1 MREILEVSRDLA
13 AALRSEPSQT
23 PEGMNRALE
32 NQLRDAR
39 GRGGE
44 LDFDALL
51 KMVSAHYDRL
61 DAERRGVVL
70 SMQLMSDEA
79 QALTREIREETASH
93 LQAILDNVKDAIVT
107 VDDLGHIESFNPT
120 GERIFGYSAAEI
132 LGRTLDFLLPD
143 VGTGLDVQGHPAY
156 GRRADD
162 QGAPRSP
169 ARGRL
174 VDFLERCAA
183 KIDDTH
189 VDLAAHQTWGVTK
202 GGARVAVE
210 IAVSKA
216 SLNRRDGYILCIR
229 DTTERHLAEHSMRE
243 SEARY
248 RTLVEH
254 APEVIVV
261 FDVDQGKFVDVNDN
275 ACRFF
280 KMDRETL
287 LACGPDKITPPQQL
301 DGSPSFGVA
310 RGYIDGALAG
320 AAPVFEWVH
329 CDAFGRN
336 FPCEVRFVRLPSSNR
351 RLIRASIA
359 DITERKRADAIATG
373 ERRVFEK
380 IAANAPL
387 LSVLEAISEVIERVI
402 ADSFCAINLLD
413 IDAQVLRYGV
423 APSLPR
429 EFVAAMD
436 HAPVGIRYGSCA
448 AAIYMARQ
456 VTVADIEVDAF
467 WEFRREAAQH
477 AGLRAA
483 WSTPIVASDGPI
495 VGTFSVYQR
504 QPGVPSACDHE
515 LMSRMAQIAGIA
527 IERRCAEDALRESES
542 KFRGLFESV
551 MEGVYRTTRG
561 GRFLVVN
568 PAFVQM
574 LGYASAEEIYQVS
587 AGSLY
592 WYPTDRDSFVRRM
605 ESEGEIR
612 NLEYVLRRK
621 DGSMLV
627 VVDNSRVVRD
637 KQGRISGFEGTIA
650 DITER
655 KKAETAVFQ
664 AKERAQVTLQ
674 SIGDA
679 VITTDSEGRIDYM
692 NPIAESLTGWESREA
707 QDQLIGDVLTLVDEV
722 TRATSESPVM
732 RCLRE
737 GQVVG
742 LAEHTVLVNRRGQE
756 IAIQD
761 SAAPIRDRAG
771 NLIGAVMVFHDVS
784 KERRLYRA
792 LHYQASHDAL
802 TGLINRREFE
812 NRLTA
817 AVDGVR
823 ENADCRH
830 ALLYLDLDQFKLVND
845 TCGHPAGDQLLKQI
859 TGVLQSRVRGGDTL
873 ARLGGDEFG
882 ILLQSCTL
890 DQALRLAETL
900 RQAIRDYRFIWQDG
914 VLAVGVSIGIVEITN
929 ETPTVANV
937 MSAADVACYAAKDQ
951 GRNRVQLYKPDN
963 VPERHREMH
972 WVSKLTRACDDSRF
986 ELCYQPIVPIGAN
999 RCDREHFELMLRLR
1013 DESGSLIAPAEFI
1026 PAAERY
1032 NVMPSIDRWVV
1043 RRALD
1048 QLVHRSGSGI
1058 KPYTIAV
1065 NLSGT
1070 SLNDERFLEYLI
1082 AELSAR
1088 ELSAGAVCFEI
1099 TETAAIA
1106 NLGNVVYFMR
1116 ELKNRG
1122 CQFALD
1128 DFGSGLSS
1136 FMYLKTLPVDYLKI
1150 DGQFIENVTRDPVDR
1165 SMVEAISQVG
1175 KAMGIHTIAERVES
1189 VDVMQELGR
1198 LGIGFA
1204 QGFYIAAPRS
1214 TSEFPYLRN

>member
-1 MREILEVSRDLA
+1 VSRDIA
-13 AALRSEPSQT
+13 AAVLGESPQASESI
-23 PEGMNRALE
+23 NRLLQRQVA
-32 NQLRDAR
+32 DAR
-39 GRGGE
+39 GRNGE
-44 LDFDALL
+44 LNVADLL
-51 KMVSAHYDRL
+51 HTISAHYDRI
-61 DAERRGVVL
+61 DAERRGVVR

-79 QALTREIREETASH
+79 QALTREIREQTASH
-93 LQAILDNVKDAIVT
+93 LQAIVDNVKDAIVT
-107 VDDLGHIESFNPT
+107 VDAGGHIETVNPT
-120 GERIFGYSAAEI
+120 GERIFGYSVDEI
-132 LGRTLDFLLPD
+132 LGRALDILLPA
-143 VGTGLDVQGHPAY
+143 VE
-156 GRRADD
+156 RR
-162 QGAPRSP
+162 GEP
-169 ARGRL
+169 L
-174 VDFLERCAA
+174 LEFLERCARQ
-183 KIDDTH
+183 IDDTH
-189 VDLAAHQTWGVTK
+189 VDLAAHQTWGITCK
-202 GGARVAVE
+202 GVRVAVE

-216 SLNRRDGYILCIR
+216 RLNRDDGYIVCIR
-229 DTTERHLAEHSMRE
+229 DCTERHLAELSMRE

-261 FDVDQGKFVDVNDN
+261 FDVDRGKFTDVNDN
-275 ACRFF
+275 ACRYF

-287 LACGPDKITPPQQL
+287 LASGPDKISPAQQA
-301 DGSPSFGVA
+301 DGSPSFGTA

-320 AAPVFEWVH
+320 EAPVFEWVH
-329 CDAFGRN
+329 CDANGLDL
-336 FPCEVRFVRLPSSNR
+336 PCEVRFVRLPSSNK
-351 RLIRASIA
+351 RLIRASII
-359 DITERKRADAIATG
+359 DITERRRGDAIASG

-387 LSVLEAISEVIERVI
+387 SSVLEAICEVIERVMRH
-402 ADSFCAINLLD
+402 SHCAINLLD
-413 IDAQVLRYGV
+413 PDGQSLNFGV
-423 APSLPR
+423 APSLSR
-429 EFVAAMD
+429 EFISAMD
-436 HAPVGIRYGSCA
+436 HVPIGMRFGSCSA
-448 AAIYMARQ
+448 ALHLGQQ
-456 VTVADIEVDAF
+456 VTVADIETDPV
-467 WEFRREAAQH
+467 WECRREAAAH

-483 WSTPIVASDGPI
+483 WSAPIMASDGVLI
-495 VGTFSVYQR
+495 GTFSVYQS
-504 QPGVPSACDHE
+504 QPGLPSDQDHE
-515 LMSRMAQIAGIA
+515 LMSRMTQIAGIA
-527 IERRCAEDALRESES
+527 IERRGAEDALRASES
-542 KFRGLFESV
+542 KFRGLFEGV
-551 MEGVYRTTRG
+551 MEGVYRTTSDG
-561 GRFLVVN
+561 QILDVN

-574 LGYASAEEIYQVS
+574 LGYDSAEEIYQVK

-592 WYPTDRDSFVRRM
+592 WYPSDRDTYVRRI
-605 ESEGEIR
+605 ESAGAVR
-612 NLEYVLRRK
+612 NDESVLRRK

-627 VVDNSRVVRD
+627 VVDSGRVVRD
-637 KQGRISGFEGTIA
+637 KQGRIDGFEGTIS

-692 NPIAESLTGWESREA
+692 NPVAESLTGWESREA
-707 QDQLIGDVLTLVDEV
+707 ESQFIGTVLTVIDEA
-722 TRATSESPVM
+722 TRSPSESPVM

-737 GQVVG
+737 GQVLG
-742 LAEHTVLVNRRGQE
+742 LAEHTVSLDRRGQE
-756 IAIQD
+756 ITIQD

-771 NLIGAVMVFHDVS
+771 NMIGAVMVFHDIS
-784 KERRLYRA
+784 KERRLHRA

-817 AVDGVR
+817 AVESVR
-823 ENADCRH
+823 ADASCRH
-830 ALLYLDLDQFKLVND
+830 ALLYLDLDQFKVVND
-845 TCGHPAGDQLLKQI
+845 TCGHPAGDLLLKQI

-882 ILLQSCTL
+882 ILLQTCTL
-890 DQALRLAETL
+890 DQALRIAESL

-914 VLAVGVSIGIVEITN
+914 VLAVGVSIGIVEITS

-951 GRNRVQLYKPDN
+951 GRNRVQLYQPDN

-972 WVSKLTRACDDSRF
+972 WVSKLTRACDESRF
-986 ELCYQPIVPIGAN
+986 ELFYQPIVPIGAN
-999 RCDREHFELMLRLR
+999 RLEREHFELMLRLP
-1013 DESGSLIAPAEFI
+1013 DESGVLVAPAEFI

-1043 RRALD
+1043 RQALD
-1048 QLVHRSGSGI
+1048 KLVYRSGAGV

-1088 ELSAGAVCFEI
+1088 QLPAGAVCFEI

-1106 NLGNVVYFMR
+1106 NLGNVVHFMR
-1116 ELKNRG
+1116 ELKARG
-1122 CQFALD
+1122 CHFALD

-1136 FMYLKTLPVDYLKI
+1136 FLYLKTLPVDYLKI
-1150 DGQFIENVTRDPVDR
+1150 DGQFIENVARDPVDR

-1189 VDVMQELGR
+1189 ADVMLELGR
-1198 LGIGFA
+1198 IGVGFA
-1204 QGFYIAAPRS
+1204 QGFHVAAPRS
-1214 TSEFPYLRN
+1214 TSEFPYLRT

>member
-1 MREILEVSRDLA
+1 LSRDT
-13 AALRSEPSQT
+13 AALLYEPPPI
-23 PEGMNRALE
+23 PESLNRLLE
-32 NQLRDAR
+32 RQLAEAR

-44 LDFDALL
+44 LDLSALL
-51 KMVSAHYDRL
+51 KLVSAHYDRI
-61 DAERRGVVL
+61 DSERRGIVR

-79 QALTREIREETASH
+79 QALTREIREQSASQ

-107 VDDLGHIESFNPT
+107 VDDSGHIESFNPT
-120 GERIFGYSAAEI
+120 GERIFGYAPAEI
-132 LGRTLDFLLPD
+132 LGRGLDYLLPE
-143 VGTGLDVQGHPAY
+143 T
-156 GRRADD
+156 
-162 QGAPRSP
+162 S
-169 ARGRL
+169 ARGA
-174 VDFLERCAA
+174 VEFLERCAA

-189 VDLAAHQTWGVTK
+189 VDLAAHQTWGTTK
-202 GGARVAVE
+202 DGARVALEV
-210 IAVSKA
+210 AVSKA
-216 SLNRRDGYILCIR
+216 SLNRRDAYIVCIR
-229 DTTERHLAEHSMRE
+229 DVTERHLAEQSMRE

-254 APEVIVV
+254 APEAILV
-261 FDVDQGKFVDVNDN
+261 FDVDRGRFVDVNDN

-280 KMDRETL
+280 RMDRAAL
-287 LACGPDKITPPQQL
+287 LASGPDKISPLRQS
-301 DGSPSFGVA
+301 DGTPSFGVP

-320 AAPVFEWVH
+320 GAPVFEWIH
-329 CDAFGRN
+329 CDSLGQN
-336 FPCEVRFVRLPSSNR
+336 MPCEVRFVRLPSSSG
-351 RLIRASIA
+351 RLIRASIT
-359 DITERKRADAIATG
+359 DIAERKRGDAIAAG

-387 LSVLEAISEVIERVI
+387 SSVLEAICEVIER
-402 ADSFCAINLLD
+402 AMAGGSCAINLFD
-413 IDAQVLRYGV
+413 PERQVLSCGA

-429 EFVAAMD
+429 AFVAAMD
-436 HAPVGIRYGSCA
+436 RTPIGIRFGSCA
-448 AAIYMARQ
+448 ASVYLSRQ
-456 VTVADIEVDAF
+456 VTVADIDSDAL
-467 WEFRREAAQH
+467 WEFRRDAAEQ
-477 AGLRAA
+477 AQLRAA
-483 WSTPIVASDGPI
+483 WSAPILASDGK
-495 VGTFSVYQR
+495 VLGTFAVYQR
-504 QPGVPSACDHE
+504 QPGVPCARDHE
-515 LMSRMAQIAGIA
+515 LMSRMTQIAGIA
-527 IERRCAEDALRESES
+527 IERRCAEDALRDSEA

-551 MEGVYRTTRG
+551 MEGVYRTTRD
-561 GRFLVVN
+561 GRLLVVN

-574 LGYASAEEIYQVS
+574 LGYLSAEELYQVS

-592 WYPTDRDSFVRRM
+592 WYPNDRETYVRRM
-605 ESEGEIR
+605 ESEGEVR
-612 NLEYVLRRK
+612 NDEYVLRRK

-627 VVDNSRVVRD
+627 VVDNGRVVRD
-637 KQGRISGFEGTIA
+637 KQGRVIGFEGTIS

-679 VITTDSEGRIDYM
+679 VITTDSEGRVDYM
-692 NPIAESLTGWESREA
+692 NPVAESLTGWENHEA
-707 QDQLIGDVLTLVDEV
+707 QSQLIGSILAVVDEG
-722 TRATSESPVM
+722 TREASESPVV

-737 GQVVG
+737 GQVLG
-742 LAEHTVLVNRRGQE
+742 LKQHTVFMPRRGQE

-784 KERRLYRA
+784 KERRLHRA

-812 NRLTA
+812 TRLTT
-817 AVDGVR
+817 AVESVR
-823 ENADCRH
+823 QDAGSRQ

-859 TGVLQSRVRGGDTL
+859 TGVLQSRVRSGDTL

-882 ILLQSCTL
+882 ILLANCTL
-890 DQALRLAETL
+890 DHAMRVAETL

-914 VLAVGVSIGIVEITN
+914 VLAVGASIGIVEITGD
-929 ETPTVANV
+929 TPTVASV

-972 WVSKLTRACDDSRF
+972 WVSKLTRACDEGRF
-986 ELCYQPIVPIGAN
+986 ELFYQPIVAIGKN
-999 RCDREHFELMLRLR
+999 SDEREHFELLLRLR
-1013 DESGSLIAPAEFI
+1013 DENGSRVAPAEFI

-1043 RRALD
+1043 RQALD
-1048 QLVHRSGSGI
+1048 RVVHRVGSGV
-1058 KPYTIAV
+1058 KPYTVAV

-1070 SLNDERFLEYLI
+1070 SLNDERFLEFLI

-1088 ELSAGAVCFEI
+1088 DLAPGAMCFEI

-1106 NLGNVVYFMR
+1106 NLGNAVYFMR
-1116 ELKNRG
+1116 ELKSRG
-1122 CQFALD
+1122 CHFALD

-1175 KAMGIHTIAERVES
+1175 RAMGIQTIAERVES
-1189 VDVMQELGR
+1189 AEVLAELAR
-1198 LGIGFA
+1198 LGVGYA
-1204 QGFYIAAPRS
+1204 QGFHIAKPLS
-1214 TSEFPYLRN
+1214 TASFPYGRAPGGL

>member
-1 MREILEVSRDLA
+1 VREIKDLSRDIA
-13 AALRSEPSQT
+13 TAIRSEPT
-23 PEGMNRALE
+23 PSAEGLNHLLE
-32 NQLRDAR
+32 RQIAEAR

-44 LDFDALL
+44 LDVETLL
-51 KMVSAHYDRL
+51 KTVSAHYDRI
-61 DAERRGVVL
+61 DGERRGIVR

-79 QALTREIREETASH
+79 QALTREIREQTASH

-107 VDDLGHIESFNPT
+107 VDDAGHIETFNPT
-120 GERIFGYSAAEI
+120 GERIFGYSSAEI
-132 LGRTLDFLLPD
+132 LGRSLDFLLPD
-143 VGTGLDVQGHPAY
+143 I
-156 GRRADD
+156 
-162 QGAPRSP
+162 
-169 ARGRL
+169 ARGAD
-174 VDFLERCAA
+174 DFLERFAT

-189 VDLAAHQTWGVTK
+189 VDLAAHQTWGRVK
-202 GGARVAVE
+202 GGNRVAVE

-216 SLNRRDGYILCIR
+216 KLNWRDGYIVSIR
-229 DTTERHLAEHSMRE
+229 DITERHLAEQSIRE

-261 FDVDQGKFVDVNDN
+261 FDVDSGKFVDVNDN

-280 KMDRETL
+280 KMSREML
-287 LACGPDKITPPQQL
+287 LASGPDAISPAHQS
-301 DGSPSFGVA
+301 DGSPSFGRP
-310 RGYIDGALAG
+310 RGFIEGALAG
-320 AAPVFEWVH
+320 EAPVFEWAH
-329 CDAFGRN
+329 CDATGQTM
-336 FPCEVRFVRLPSSNR
+336 PCEVRFVRLPSSNR
-351 RLIRASIA
+351 RLIRASIT
-359 DITERKRADAIATG
+359 DITERKRAEAIAAG

-387 LSVLEAISEVIERVI
+387 TSALESICELIERVMVE
-402 ADSFCAINLLD
+402 SYCAINLLD
-413 IDAQVLRYGV
+413 NERQVLNFGV
-423 APSLPR
+423 APKLPR

-436 HAPVGIRYGSCA
+436 GAPIGIRFGSCA
-448 AAIYMARQ
+448 AAVYLARQ
-456 VTVADIEVDAF
+456 ITVADIETDAL
-467 WEFRREAAQH
+467 WEFRREAALH
-477 AGLRAA
+477 ADLRAA
-483 WSTPIVASDGPI
+483 WSTPIIASDGQV
-495 VGTFSVYQR
+495 VGTFAVYRR
-504 QPGVPSACDHE
+504 QPGIPLARDYE

-527 IERRCAEDALRESES
+527 IERRGAEDALRNSEV
-542 KFRGLFESV
+542 KFRGLFESM
-551 MEGVYRTTRG
+551 MEGVYQTSCD
-561 GRFLVVN
+561 GRILVAN
-568 PAFVQM
+568 PAFVNLM
-574 LGYASAEEIYQVS
+574 GYSSAEELYQVP
-587 AGSLY
+587 AHALY
-592 WYPTDRDSFVRRM
+592 WYPSDRETLVRRV
-605 ESEGEIR
+605 ESEGELR
-612 NLEYVLRRK
+612 NEECVLRRK

-627 VVDNSRVVRD
+627 VIDSSRVVRD
-637 KQGRISGFEGTIA
+637 KQGRVIGYEGTLT

-692 NPIAESLTGWESREA
+692 NPVAESLTGWENREA
-707 QDQLIGDVLTLVDEV
+707 QTQLIGNVLTVVDEA
-722 TRATSESPVM
+722 TREATESPVM

-737 GQVVG
+737 GQMLG
-742 LAEHTVLVNRRGQE
+742 LSEHTVLVNRRGQE
-756 IAIQD
+756 LAIQD

-784 KERRLYRA
+784 KERRLHRA

-817 AVDGVR
+817 AV
-823 ENADCRH
+823 ENARQDADGRH

-859 TGVLQSRVRGGDTL
+859 TGVLQSRVRSGDTL

-882 ILLQSCTL
+882 ILLQSCSL
-890 DQALRLAETL
+890 DQALRIAESL
-900 RQAIRDYRFIWQDG
+900 RQAIRDFRFMWQDG
-914 VLAVGVSIGIVEITN
+914 VLEVGVSIGIVEITS

-937 MSAADVACYAAKDQ
+937 MSAADVACYAAKDL
-951 GRNRVQLYKPDN
+951 GRNRVQLYKPDD

-972 WVSKLTRACDDSRF
+972 WVSKLTRACDEGRF
-986 ELCYQPIVPIGAN
+986 ELFYQPIVPIGPIVHEHE
-999 RCDREHFELMLRLR
+999 REHFELMLRLR
-1013 DESGSLIAPAEFI
+1013 DESGALVRPAEFI

-1043 RRALD
+1043 RQALD
-1048 QLVHRSGSGI
+1048 RLAHRVGSGV
-1058 KPYTIAV
+1058 KPFTIAV

-1082 AELSAR
+1082 AELSGS
-1088 ELSAGAVCFEI
+1088 ELAAGAMCFEI

-1116 ELKNRG
+1116 ELKARG
-1122 CQFALD
+1122 CHFALD

-1150 DGQFIENVTRDPVDR
+1150 DGQFVENVTRDRVDR
-1165 SMVEAISQVG
+1165 SMVEAIGQVG
-1175 KAMGIHTIAERVES
+1175 KTMGIQTIAERVES
-1189 VDVMQELGR
+1189 AEVLAELGR
-1198 LGIGFA
+1198 LGIGYA
-1204 QGFYIAAPRS
+1204 QGFHIAKPRS
-1214 TSEFPYLRN
+1214 TKEFPYLREPPRKT

>member
-1 MREILEVSRDLA
+1 LSRDIA
-13 AALRSEPSQT
+13 AALLSEPPPT
-23 PEGMNRALE
+23 PENLNRLLE
-32 NQLRDAR
+32 RQLAEAASRD
-39 GRGGE
+39 GD
-44 LDFDALL
+44 LDVHALL
-51 KMVSAHYDRL
+51 KIVSAHYDRI
-61 DAERRGVVL
+61 DSERRGIVR

-79 QALTREIREETASH
+79 QALTREIREQSASH

-107 VDDLGHIESFNPT
+107 VDDAGHIETFNPT
-120 GERIFGYSAAEI
+120 GERIFGYSQPEI
-132 LGRTLDFLLPD
+132 LGRTLDYLLPEMD
-143 VGTGLDVQGHPAY
+143 
-156 GRRADD
+156 
-162 QGAPRSP
+162 S
-169 ARGRL
+169 RGP
-174 VDFLERCAA
+174 VEFLERCAA

-189 VDLAAHQTWGVTK
+189 IDLAAHQAWGMTK
-202 GGARVAVE
+202 DGTRVALE

-216 SLNRRDGYILCIR
+216 NLNRRDGYIVCIR
-229 DTTERHLAEHSMRE
+229 DITERHLAEQSMRE

-254 APEVIVV
+254 APEAILV
-261 FDVDQGKFVDVNDN
+261 FDVDRGKFVDVNDN

-280 KMDRETL
+280 KMDRATL
-287 LACGPDKITPPQQL
+287 LTSGPDKISPLRQS
-301 DGSPSFGVA
+301 DGSPSFGVP

-329 CDAFGRN
+329 CDALGQN
-336 FPCEVRFVRLPSSNR
+336 MPCEVRFVRLPSSNG
-351 RLIRASIA
+351 RLIRASIT
-359 DITERKRADAIATG
+359 DITERKRNDAIAAG

-387 LSVLEAISEVIERVI
+387 TSALEAICEVIERVM
-402 ADSFCAINLLD
+402 AGGFCSISLFEAER
-413 IDAQVLRYGV
+413 QVLSFGV

-429 EFVAAMD
+429 AFVAAMD
-436 HAPVGIRYGSCA
+436 RAPIGIRFGSCSA
-448 AAIYMARQ
+448 AVYLSRQ
-456 VTVADIEVDAF
+456 VTVADIDTDAL
-467 WEFRREAAQH
+467 WEFRREAAAH
-477 AGLRAA
+477 AGLRAG
-483 WSTPIVASDGPI
+483 WSAPILASDGRV
-495 VGTFSVYQR
+495 VGTFAVYQR
-504 QPGVPSACDHE
+504 QSGVPSARDHE
-515 LMSRMAQIAGIA
+515 LMSRMTQIAGIA
-527 IERRCAEDALRESES
+527 IERRGAEDALRDSEA

-551 MEGVYRTTRG
+551 MEGVYRTSRD
-561 GRFLVVN
+561 GRLLVVN

-574 LGYASAEEIYQVS
+574 LGYASAEELYQVS

-592 WYPTDRDSFVRRM
+592 WYPSDRETYVRRM
-605 ESEGEIR
+605 ESEGEVR
-612 NLEYVLRRK
+612 NDEYVLRRK

-627 VVDNSRVVRD
+627 VVDNGRVVRD
-637 KQGRISGFEGTIA
+637 KQGRVTGFEGTIA

-692 NPIAESLTGWESREA
+692 NPVAESLTGWENREA
-707 QDQLIGDVLTLVDEV
+707 QTLLIGNILSVVDEG
-722 TRATSESPVM
+722 TQDAGESPIM

-737 GQVVG
+737 GQVLG
-742 LAEHTVLVNRRGQE
+742 LTQHTVFVPRRGQE

-784 KERRLYRA
+784 KERRLHRA

-812 NRLTA
+812 NRLTT
-817 AVDGVR
+817 AVESVR
-823 ENADCRH
+823 QEASSRQ

-859 TGVLQSRVRGGDTL
+859 TGVLQSRVRSGDTL

-882 ILLQSCTL
+882 ILLGSCPL
-890 DQALRLAETL
+890 DQALRVAETL

-914 VLAVGVSIGIVEITN
+914 VLAVGVSIGIVEITGD
-929 ETPTVANV
+929 TPTVASV

-972 WVSKLTRACDDSRF
+972 WVSKLTRACDEGRF
-986 ELCYQPIVPIGAN
+986 ELFYQPIVPIGATSTEH
-999 RCDREHFELMLRLR
+999 EHFELMLRLR
-1013 DESGSLIAPAEFI
+1013 DESGSLVAPAEFI

-1043 RRALD
+1043 RQTLD
-1048 QLVHRSGSGI
+1048 RVVHRNASGI
-1058 KPYTIAV
+1058 KPYTVAV

-1082 AELSAR
+1082 AELSSH
-1088 ELSAGAVCFEI
+1088 ELAPGAMCFEI

-1116 ELKNRG
+1116 ELKARG
-1122 CQFALD
+1122 CHFALD

-1136 FMYLKTLPVDYLKI
+1136 FSYLKTLPVDYLKI

-1175 KAMGIHTIAERVES
+1175 RAMNIQTIAERVETAE
-1189 VDVMQELGR
+1189 VLAELGR
-1198 LGIGFA
+1198 LGVGFA
-1204 QGFYIAAPRS
+1204 QGFHIAEPRS
-1214 TSEFPYLRN
+1214 TAAFPYLRRR

>member
-1 MREILEVSRDLA
+1 MLGVSRDIA
-13 AALRSEPSQT
+13 AAVRSEPPL
-23 PEGMNRALE
+23 PEDLNHLLE
-32 NQLRDAR
+32 RQLAEARD
-39 GRGGE
+39 RGGE
-44 LDFDALL
+44 FDFDILL
-51 KMVSAHYDRL
+51 KTVSAHYDRI
-61 DAERRGVVL
+61 DAERRGVVR

-93 LQAILDNVKDAIVT
+93 LQAILDNVKDAIIT
-107 VDDLGHIESFNPT
+107 VDDATHIETFNPT
-120 GERIFGYSAAEI
+120 GERIFGYAAAEI
-132 LGRTLDFLLPD
+132 LGRTLDYLLPEIATRGD
-143 VGTGLDVQGHPAY
+143 P
-156 GRRADD
+156 GRSGPSDHC
-162 QGAPRSP
+162 G
-169 ARGRL
+169 
-174 VDFLERCAA
+174 DFLERCAA

-189 VDLAAHQTWGVTK
+189 VDLAAHQTWGLAKDGT
-202 GGARVAVE
+202 RVAVE

-216 SLNRRDGYILCIR
+216 TLNRRDGYIVCIR
-229 DTTERHLAEHSMRE
+229 DITERHLAEQSMRE

-254 APEVIVV
+254 APEVILV

-280 KMDRETL
+280 KMDREAL
-287 LACGPDKITPPQQL
+287 LASGPDKISPSRQA
-301 DGSPSFGVA
+301 DGSPSFGVV
-310 RGYIDGALAG
+310 RGHIDGALAG
-320 AAPVFEWVH
+320 SAPVFEWAH
-329 CDAFGRN
+329 SDAFGQSM
-336 FPCEVRFVRLPSSNR
+336 PCEVRFVRLPSSHR
-351 RLIRASIA
+351 RLIRASII
-359 DITERKRADAIATG
+359 DITERKRADAIAAG

-387 LSVLEAISEVIERVI
+387 PSVLEAICEVIERVI
-402 ADSFCAINLLD
+402 VGSYCAINLFD
-413 IDAQVLRYGV
+413 GERQVLSFGV

-429 EFVAAMD
+429 GFVAAMD
-436 HAPVGIRYGSCA
+436 FAPIGIRFGSCSA
-448 AAIYMARQ
+448 AVYLARQ
-456 VTVADIEVDAF
+456 VSVADIESDAL
-467 WEFRREAAQH
+467 WEFRRAAAQH

-483 WSTPIVASDGPI
+483 WSAPIVASDGRI
-495 VGTFSVYQR
+495 LGTFAAYRCTPGLSVTR
-504 QPGVPSACDHE
+504 DHE
-515 LMSRMAQIAGIA
+515 LLSRMAQIAGIA
-527 IERRCAEDALRESES
+527 IERRAAEDALRDSEA
-542 KFRGLFESV
+542 KFRGLFERV
-551 MEGVYRTTRG
+551 MEGVYRTSRD
-561 GRFLVVN
+561 GRLLVVN

-574 LGYASAEEIYQVS
+574 LGYSSAEELYAVQ

-592 WYPTDRDSFVRRM
+592 WYPSDRDTYVRRM
-605 ESEGEIR
+605 EKEGEVR
-612 NLEYVLRRK
+612 NDEYVLRRK
-621 DGSMLV
+621 NGTMLV
-627 VVDNSRVVRD
+627 VVDNGRVVRD
-637 KQGRISGFEGTIA
+637 KQGRITGFEGTIA

-655 KKAETAVFQ
+655 KRAETAVFQ

-692 NPIAESLTGWESREA
+692 NPVAESLTGWENREA
-707 QDQLIGDVLTLVDEV
+707 QSRLIGEVLTVIDET
-722 TRATSESPVM
+722 TREAGESPVM

-737 GQVVG
+737 GRVLG
-742 LAEHTVLVNRRGQE
+742 LAQHTVLVDRRGQE

-784 KERRLYRA
+784 KERRLHRA

-812 NRLTA
+812 NRLTV
-817 AVDGVR
+817 AVESVR
-823 ENADCRH
+823 QDAENRH

-845 TCGHPAGDQLLKQI
+845 TCGHPAGDLLLKQI
-859 TGVLQSRVRGGDTL
+859 TGVLQSRMRSADTL

-890 DQALRLAETL
+890 DQGLRIAETL
-900 RQAIRDYRFIWQDG
+900 RQAIRDYRFNWQDG
-914 VLAVGVSIGIVEITN
+914 VLAVGVSIGIVEITSD
-929 ETPTVANV
+929 TPTVANV

-972 WVSKLTRACDDSRF
+972 WVSKLTRACDDNRF
-986 ELCYQPIVPIGAN
+986 ELFYQPIVPIGAN
-999 RCDREHFELMLRLR
+999 RHEREHFELMLRLR
-1013 DESGSLIAPAEFI
+1013 DESGALVAPAEFI

-1043 RRALD
+1043 RHALD
-1048 QLVHRSGSGI
+1048 HLVYRSDTGI
-1058 KPYTIAV
+1058 KPYTVAV

-1088 ELSAGAVCFEI
+1088 DLKRGAVCFEI

-1116 ELKNRG
+1116 ELKTRG
-1122 CQFALD
+1122 CHFALD

-1165 SMVEAISQVG
+1165 SMVEAISQIG
-1175 KAMGIHTIAERVES
+1175 KAMGIQTIAERVES
-1189 VDVMQELGR
+1189 IEVLEELGR

-1204 QGFYIAAPRS
+1204 QGFHIAEPRS
-1214 TSEFPYLRN
+1214 TSDFPYLRDKSLRA

>member
-1 MREILEVSRDLA
+1 LNHLLER
-13 AALRSEPSQT
+13 
-23 PEGMNRALE
+23 
-32 NQLRDAR
+32 QLSDAR

-44 LDFDALL
+44 IDLPALL
-51 KMVSAHYDRL
+51 KIVSAHYDRI
-61 DAERRGVVL
+61 DSERRGIVR

-79 QALTREIREETASH
+79 QALTREIREQSASH
-93 LQAILDNVKDAIVT
+93 LQAILDNVKDAIIT
-107 VDDLGHIESFNPT
+107 IDDAGHIETFNPT
-120 GERIFGYSAAEI
+120 GERIFGYSQPEI

-143 VGTGLDVQGHPAY
+143 TD
-156 GRRADD
+156 
-162 QGAPRSP
+162 S
-169 ARGRL
+169 RGPL
-174 VDFLERCAA
+174 EFLERCAA
-183 KIDDTH
+183 EIDDTH
-189 VDLAAHQTWGVTK
+189 ADLAAHQAWGVTK
-202 GGARVAVE
+202 EGARVAVE

-216 SLNRRDGYILCIR
+216 RLNRSDGYIVCIR
-229 DTTERHLAEHSMRE
+229 DITERHLSELSMRE

-261 FDVDQGKFVDVNDN
+261 FDVDRGKFVDVNDN

-280 KMDRETL
+280 KMDRATL
-287 LACGPDKITPPQQL
+287 LESGPDRISPSEQA
-301 DGSPSFGVA
+301 DGSPSFGVP
-310 RGYIDGALAG
+310 RGYIEGALAG
-320 AAPVFEWVH
+320 GAPVFEWVH
-329 CDAFGRN
+329 CDSLGRN
-336 FPCEVRFVRLPSSNR
+336 MPCEVRFVRLPSSNR
-351 RLIRASIA
+351 RLIRASIT
-359 DITERKRADAIATG
+359 DITERKRSDAIAAG

-387 LSVLEAISEVIERVI
+387 STALEAICEVIERVM
-402 ADSFCAINLLD
+402 AGGYCAINLLNEE
-413 IDAQVLRYGV
+413 AQVLSFGV

-429 EFVAAMD
+429 TFLAAMD
-436 HAPVGIRYGSCA
+436 YAPVGIRFGSCSA
-448 AAIYMARQ
+448 AVYLSRQ
-456 VTVADIEVDAF
+456 VTVADIDTDAL
-467 WEFRREAAQH
+467 WEYRREAAQH

-483 WSTPIVASDGPI
+483 WSAPILASDGKV
-495 VGTFSVYQR
+495 VGTFAVYQR
-504 QPGVPSACDHE
+504 QPALPLPRDLE
-515 LMSRMAQIAGIA
+515 LMSRMTQIAGIA
-527 IERRCAEDALRESES
+527 IERRSAEDALRESEA

-551 MEGVYRTTRG
+551 MEGVYRTTRD
-561 GRFLVVN
+561 GRLLVVN

-574 LGYASAEEIYQVS
+574 LGYTSAEELYQVP
-587 AGSLY
+587 AHSLY
-592 WYPTDRDSFVRRM
+592 WYPSDRDTYVRRM
-605 ESEGEIR
+605 ESEGEVR
-612 NLEYVLRRK
+612 NDEYVLRRK
-621 DGSMLV
+621 NGSMLV
-627 VVDNSRVVRD
+627 VVDNGRVVRD
-637 KQGRISGFEGTIA
+637 KQGRVTGFEGTIA

-679 VITTDSEGRIDYM
+679 VITTDSHGRIDYM
-692 NPIAESLTGWESREA
+692 NPVAESLTGWENREA
-707 QDQLIGDVLTLVDEV
+707 QGQLISQVLTVVDEA
-722 TRATSESPVM
+722 TREAAESPVM

-737 GQVVG
+737 GQMLG
-742 LAEHTVLVNRRGQE
+742 LTEHTVLVNRRGQE

-784 KERRLYRA
+784 KERRLHRA

-817 AVDGVR
+817 AVESVR
-823 ENADCRH
+823 QDSDCRH

-859 TGVLQSRVRGGDTL
+859 TGVLQSRVRSGDTL

-882 ILLQSCTL
+882 ILLQNCLL
-890 DQALRLAETL
+890 DQALRVAENL

-914 VLAVGVSIGIVEITN
+914 VLAVGVSVGIVQITS
-929 ETPTVANV
+929 ETPTVASV

-972 WVSKLTRACDDSRF
+972 WVSKLARACDESRF
-986 ELCYQPIVPIGAN
+986 ELFYQPIVPIGKTPH
-999 RCDREHFELMLRLR
+999 DREHFELMLRLR
-1013 DESGSLIAPAEFI
+1013 DEAGCLVLPAEFI

-1043 RRALD
+1043 RQALD
-1048 QLVHRSGSGI
+1048 RLVHRVASGV

-1082 AELSAR
+1082 AELSAHD
-1088 ELSAGAVCFEI
+1088 LAPGAMCFEI

-1116 ELKNRG
+1116 ELKTRG
-1122 CQFALD
+1122 CHFALD

-1175 KAMGIHTIAERVES
+1175 KAMGIQTIAERVES
-1189 VDVMQELGR
+1189 AEVLAELGR

-1204 QGFYIAAPRS
+1204 QGFHIAEPRS
-1214 TSEFPYLRN
+1214 TAGFPYLQEKVLAE

>member
-1 MREILEVSRDLA
+1 MSRDLA
-13 AALRSEPSQT
+13 AARRNGPVSS
-23 PEGMNRALE
+23 PESLNRMLAE
-32 NQLRDAR
+32 QIAAVRD
-39 GRGGE
+39 GHSGE
-44 LDFDALL
+44 LDVAALL
-51 KMVSAHYDRL
+51 AQVSAYYDRL

-93 LQAILDNVKDAIVT
+93 LQAILDNIKDAIVT
-107 VDDLGHIESFNPT
+107 VDDAGHIETFNPT
-120 GERIFGYSAAEI
+120 GERLFGYSAVEI
-132 LGRTLDFLLPD
+132 LGRTLDYLLPD
-143 VGTGLDVQGHPAY
+143 AGKRPVERSTVADAA
-156 GRRADD
+156 ADD
-162 QGAPRSP
+162 GPIWV
-169 ARGRL
+169 ARRHL
-174 VDFLERCAA
+174 VEFLERCAT

-189 VDLAAHQTWGVTK
+189 VDLAAHQTWGLTK
-202 GGARVAVE
+202 DGSRVAVE

-216 SLNRRDGYILCIR
+216 SLNRRDGYIVCIR
-229 DTTERHLAEHSMRE
+229 DSTERHLAEREVRE

-248 RTLVEH
+248 RTLVEN

-261 FDVDQGKFVDVNDN
+261 FDVDLGKFVDVNDN

-280 KMDRETL
+280 KMERAML
-287 LACGPDKITPPQQL
+287 LGCGPDKITPAFQT

-320 AAPVFEWVH
+320 EAPVFEWVH
-329 CDAFGRN
+329 CDALGKN
-336 FPCEVRFVRLPSSNR
+336 LPCEVRFVRLPSSNR
-351 RLIRASIA
+351 RLIRASIT
-359 DITERKRADAIATG
+359 DITERKRADAIAAG
-373 ERRVFEK
+373 ERRVFER

-387 LSVLEAISEVIERVI
+387 SAALDAIAEVIERVI
-402 ADSFCAINLLD
+402 PESFCAINLLD
-413 IDAQVLRYGV
+413 AESQVLRFGV
-423 APSLPR
+423 APRLSR

-436 HAPVGIRYGSCA
+436 HAPVAIRFGSCA
-448 AAIYMARQ
+448 AAAFLGRLVI
-456 VTVADIEVDAF
+456 VADAETDAL
-467 WEFRREAAQH
+467 WEFRREAARQ

-483 WSTPIVASDGPI
+483 WSAPIVAPDGAV
-495 VGTFSVYQR
+495 VGTIAVYQGH
-504 QPGVPSACDHE
+504 PGVPSGRDQE
-515 LMSRMAQIAGIA
+515 LVLRMAQIAGIA
-527 IERRCAEDALRESES
+527 IERRVAEDALRDSEA
-542 KFRGLFESV
+542 KFRGLFENV
-551 MEGVYRTTRG
+551 MEGVYRTTRD
-561 GRFLVVN
+561 GRLLVAN

-574 LGYASAEEIYQVS
+574 LGYDSAEEMYQTPVT
-587 AGSLY
+587 ALY
-592 WYPTDRDSFVRRM
+592 WYPNEREAYVRRM
-605 ESEGEIR
+605 DSEGEVR
-612 NLEYVLRRK
+612 NVEFVMRRK
-621 DGSMLV
+621 DGTMLV
-627 VVDNSRVVRD
+627 AVDNSRLVRD
-637 KQGRISGFEGTIA
+637 KQGRVSGFEGTIA

-679 VITTDSEGRIDYM
+679 VITTDSAGRIDYM
-692 NPIAESLTGWESREA
+692 NPVAESLTGWESREV
-707 QDQLIGDVLTLVDEV
+707 QSQLIGDVLTVVDEA
-722 TRATSESPVM
+722 TRVPSESPVM

-737 GQVVG
+737 GQVLG

-756 IAIQD
+756 ITIQD

-771 NLIGAVMVFHDVS
+771 NLIGAVMVFHDIS
-784 KERRLYRA
+784 KERRLHRA

-817 AVDGVR
+817 AVESVR
-823 ENADCRH
+823 ADSGCRH

-845 TCGHPAGDQLLKQI
+845 TCGHPAGDQLLRQI
-859 TGVLQSRVRGGDTL
+859 TAVLQSRVRGGDTL

-882 ILLQSCTL
+882 ILLESCAL
-890 DQALRLAETL
+890 DQALRVAEGL

-951 GRNRVQLYKPDN
+951 GRDRVQLYKPDN

-972 WVSKLTRACDDSRF
+972 WVSKLTRACDESRF
-986 ELCYQPIVPIGAN
+986 ELFFQPIVPIGAN
-999 RCDREHFELMLRLR
+999 GCEREQFELMLRLR
-1013 DESGSLIAPAEFI
+1013 DESGGLIAPAEFI

-1043 RRALD
+1043 RQALD
-1048 QLVHRSGSGI
+1048 QLVYRTGTGV

-1082 AELSAR
+1082 AELSSR
-1088 ELSAGAVCFEI
+1088 QLPAGAMCFEI

-1116 ELKNRG
+1116 ELKTRG
-1122 CQFALD
+1122 CHFALD

-1150 DGQFIENVTRDPVDR
+1150 DGQFIENVARDPVDR

-1189 VDVMQELGR
+1189 AEVLRELGR

-1204 QGFYIAAPRS
+1204 QGFFIAAPRS
-1214 TSEFPYLRN
+1214 TAEFPYLRT